1 MLRKWMMRTVPSLA
15 DATARRADN
24 VLPLRHLAAWLVI
37 YGHSFPLGNNV
48 VGAVDAVERWLPGY
62 SASRCAV
69 FLFFAISGYL
79 LTSSLLRHPGVMRYA
94 WHRALR
100 IYPAYLACLL
110 LCVWVLGA
118 WFTTWPLGDYFRS
131 SETWEHLR
139 HNLIPTSFI
148 WPLPGVFEGNPYPDV
163 VNGSLWSLG
172 LEVRWYFWL
181 GVLAMLGVV
190 RRRLVFTVVVGAWL
204 LHAMWQWLDGVAD
217 PLGYRA
223 LAQAFL
229 LGALAAQWAQH
240 LRPSHLWMLVALA
253 LLWLS
258 WMAGWMDLAMPL
270 VAVLSTLWLAYRVP
284 AMPWLGERDYS
295 YGIFLYGFPVQQA
308 LMASWP
314 GLSPLALCAAS
325 TVLVLPFALASWHW
339 LEQPTL
345 RWKRDAPGRVRNRAG
360 GAAVVHADVPNEH

>member
-1 MLRKWMMRTVPSLA
+1 MSVVPSLA

-37 YGHSFPLGNNV
+37 YGHSFPLGNNAA
-48 VGAVDAVERWLPGY
+48 GAVDVVERWLPGY

-79 LTSSLLRHPGVMRYA
+79 LTNSLLRHPGVLRYA
-94 WHRALR
+94 WHRVLR

-110 LCVWVLGA
+110 LCVLVLGA
-118 WFTTWPLGDYFRS
+118 WFTTWPLGEYFRS
-131 SETWEHLR
+131 PDTWEHLR

-181 GVLAMLGVV
+181 GVLATLGVV
-190 RRRLVFTVVVGAWL
+190 RRRGVFTVVVGAWL
-204 LHAMWQWLDGVAD
+204 LYTAWQALDGVPD

-223 LAQAFL
+223 LAQTFL
-229 LGALAAQWAQH
+229 LGALAAQWARH
-240 LRPSHLWMLVALA
+240 LRPSHLWMLAAWALP
-253 LLWLS
+253 WL
-258 WMAGWMDLAMPL
+258 GWTTGRLDLVMPL
-270 VAVLSTLWLAYRVP
+270 AAVLLTLWLAYRVP
-284 AMPWLGERDYS
+284 ALPWPGGRDYS

-314 GLSPLALCAAS
+314 ELPPWALCATS
-325 TVLVLPFALASWHW
+325 TLLVLPFALASWHL
-339 LEQPTL
+339 LEQPAL
-345 RWKRDAPGRVRNRAG
+345 RWKRGAPGCAEVVVRP
-360 GAAVVHADVPNEH
+360 AAPAHADVSGER